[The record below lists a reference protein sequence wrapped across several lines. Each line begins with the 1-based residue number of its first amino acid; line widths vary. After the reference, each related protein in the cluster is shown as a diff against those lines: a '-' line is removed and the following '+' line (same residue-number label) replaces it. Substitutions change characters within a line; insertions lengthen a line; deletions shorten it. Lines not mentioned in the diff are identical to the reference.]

1 MKETTRSCILIHYHE
16 IALKGKNRPLFISQ
30 LIENLKK
37 HFVTDGLRKIENL
50 EGRIALFFYEDAK
63 WDQIEER
70 CRKII
75 GVCNYSRAFVIPSE
89 IDQLKKALYVE
100 LGKLSFNSFRVS
112 TKRAYKKFRLN
123 SMEVNAIIGQ
133 FVKETFGKSVDLRT
147 PDINIWIEIL
157 KNNIFFYFEKRP
169 GLGGL
174 PVGTSGRVLSL
185 ISGGIDSPVAAY
197 RMMKRGCNVD
207 FIHFH
212 SFPYLS
218 RESQEKV
225 KKIVNLLNEYQY
237 SSKLYLVP
245 FGDIQKIIVSS
256 IHAKLRILIYR
267 RMMIRIAERIAKKI
281 GAEALITGESLG
293 QVSSQT
299 LKNISV
305 INEVSTLPVLR
316 PLIGM
321 DKMEIIEEAKRIGTY
336 EISII
341 PDEDCCQ
348 LFVPRNPSVKAR
360 IEDIRMAEGKLRVE
374 ELVDSAIKGAE
385 EIVV

>member
-1 MKETTRSCILIHYHE
+1 MAGDCILIHYHE
-16 IALKGKNRPLFISQ
+16 IALKGKNRPFFTSQ
-30 LIENLKK
+30 LVENLKR
-37 HFVTDGLRKIENL
+37 HFKNCGLKKIENL
-50 EGRIALFFYEDAK
+50 EGRIALFFNNDVDCDIIK
-63 WDQIEER
+63 DR
-70 CRKII
+70 CSRVFGIS
-75 GVCNYSRAFVIPSE
+75 NYSKAFVVPPE
-89 IDQLKKALYVE
+89 IDQLKKSLYTE
-100 LGKLSFNSFRVS
+100 LQKLSFNSFRVI
-112 TKRAYKKFRLN
+112 TKRAYKSFPLN
-123 SMEVNAIIGQ
+123 SMEINSIVGQ
-133 FVKETFGKSVDLRT
+133 FVKESLDKSVDLDC

-157 KNNIFFYFEKRP
+157 KNHIFFYFEKIEGP
-169 GLGGL
+169 GGL
-174 PVGTSGRVLSL
+174 PVGTSGRVLGL

-218 RESQEKV
+218 KESQEKV
-225 KKIVNLLNEYQY
+225 KKIVNILNEYQH
-237 SSKLYLVP
+237 SSRLFLIP
-245 FGDIQKIIVSS
+245 FGDVQKVIVSL
-256 IHAKLRILIYR
+256 IHAKLRIIIYR
-267 RMMIRIAERIAKKI
+267 RMMIRIAEKIARRI

-305 INEVSTLPVLR
+305 IDGVSEIPILR

-321 DKMEIIEEAKRIGTY
+321 DKIEIIEEAKKIGTY

-360 IEDIRMAEGKLRVE
+360 EEDIMIAEGNLRVD
-374 ELVDSAIKGAE
+374 ELVDAAIKETE